1 MDADQTNREE
11 LVPPETFLKAIHGSY
26 GIKGSIARSLGV
38 SLNFVNAYLNSNPSI
53 GEHYLQEFERRIDLG
68 ETALM
73 SLVENPEANDHFNA
87 IKFLLA
93 KQGHPRGW
101 GDTPAPPPLKP
112 VMWDA
117 KPSKKSMLDFI
128 RKA

>member
-1 MDADQTNREE
+1 MDAHQTQREE
-11 LVPPETFLKAIHGSY
+11 LVSPEKFLKAIHGSY
-26 GIKGSIARSLGV
+26 GIKGSIARTLGV
-38 SLNFVNAYLNSNPSI
+38 SLNFVNAYLNSNSSI

-68 ETALM
+68 ETALI
-73 SLVENPEANDHFNA
+73 SLVEDPESNDHFNA

-93 KQGHPRGW
+93 KQGHSRGW
-101 GDTPAPPPLKP
+101 GDTPAPPPLRP
-112 VMWDA
+112 ALLDE